1 MPRGGG
7 EHDFW
12 PLGVEIV
19 PGSKTPYLI
28 DRNLLIDFHK
38 VLYRT
43 LVICLLGLESYQV
56 ELKTAKQ
63 HTNHANWS
71 PSSLYAIGEPRK
83 RLNIAHN
90 RPVLW

>member
-1 MPRGGG
+1 MPQGGG

-43 LVICLLGLESYQV
+43 LVDYNIR
-56 ELKTAKQ
+56 
-63 HTNHANWS
+63 HANGQNTTKAQAANRAVGMATGENDWCLDIPALHGS
-71 PSSLYAIGEPRK
+71 WPHGAID
-83 RLNIAHN
+83 
-90 RPVLW
+90 

>member
-1 MPRGGG
+1 MPQGGG

-43 LVICLLGLESYQV
+43 LVMRNILLTE
-56 ELKTAKQ
+56 A
-63 HTNHANWS
+63 
-71 PSSLYAIGEPRK
+71 PRH
-83 RLNIAHN
+83 L
-90 RPVLW
+90 

>member
-1 MPRGGG
+1 MPQGGG

-43 LVICLLGLESYQV
+43 LVTRNPSWENQRLLHEEGEFICCDSVSEPAF
-56 ELKTAKQ
+56 KTHRYK
-63 HTNHANWS
+63 
-71 PSSLYAIGEPRK
+71 L
-83 RLNIAHN
+83 
-90 RPVLW
+90 

>member
-1 MPRGGG
+1 MPQGGG

-43 LVICLLGLESYQV
+43 LVQSD
-56 ELKTAKQ
+56 
-63 HTNHANWS
+63 
-71 PSSLYAIGEPRK
+71 IGVSQPPLTMPIVNGTCEQRRRMIPACQSAERFAQL
-83 RLNIAHN
+83 RFGG
-90 RPVLW
+90 

>member
-1 MPRGGG
+1 MPQGGG

-43 LVICLLGLESYQV
+43 LVVDYIYSNGFVRVLDGTRVDGGSWTGRADRAC
-56 ELKTAKQ
+56 
-63 HTNHANWS
+63 
-71 PSSLYAIGEPRK
+71 
-83 RLNIAHN
+83 IAGG
-90 RPVLW
+90 

>member
-1 MPRGGG
+1 MPQGGG

-43 LVICLLGLESYQV
+43 LVHRGIYAVSLGFGCGGDGLG
-56 ELKTAKQ
+56 TA
-63 HTNHANWS
+63 
-71 PSSLYAIGEPRK
+71 E
-83 RLNIAHN
+83 
-90 RPVLW
+90 VV

>member
-1 MPRGGG
+1 MPQGGG

-43 LVICLLGLESYQV
+43 LVMPV
-56 ELKTAKQ
+56 DR
-63 HTNHANWS
+63 S
-71 PSSLYAIGEPRK
+71 P
-83 RLNIAHN
+83 
-90 RPVLW
+90 

>member
-1 MPRGGG
+1 MPQGGG

-43 LVICLLGLESYQV
+43 LVNSKMVSASYPYTRSCLAKSI
-56 ELKTAKQ
+56 TA
-63 HTNHANWS
+63 
-71 PSSLYAIGEPRK
+71 I
-83 RLNIAHN
+83 
-90 RPVLW
+90 

>member
-1 MPRGGG
+1 MPQGGG

-43 LVICLLGLESYQV
+43 LVIEYIPV
-56 ELKTAKQ
+56 
-63 HTNHANWS
+63 
-71 PSSLYAIGEPRK
+71 YEPPHPT
-83 RLNIAHN
+83 L
-90 RPVLW
+90 